1 MKLGMSGL
9 EGVRVARGGWQ
20 FVWLDY
26 DARFSEEMREQFIDN
41 AFAAI
46 DGTLPRRIRRS
57 RHAETW
63 LQQIPNGPTV
73 YYKLLDPARGFFQ
86 YWRSLR
92 HNRAAHVAT
101 ISNRLRRDGFTTAEV
116 LLIGQ
121 GETRSDGREIIATER
136 IDGMMLP
143 RQLRACEHLGR
154 KRAILHALGSEIAR
168 LHQAGYIHGDLT
180 PYNIFVTGFDP
191 PRFTFIDHE
200 RTRHTLRAR
209 FERARLRNL
218 VQLGH
223 FDLKGLSNT
232 DRMRVWC
239 GYRAVARSMG
249 SPSSIRSLIAMIE
262 KRIAHDRVATKN
274 AGPVDAELVDSKL
287 DAVATPA
294 TRVELGKR

>member
-9 EGVRVARGGWQ
+9 EGVRVSRGGWQ

-63 LQQIPNGPTV
+63 LQQIPNGPAV
-73 YYKLLDPARGFFQ
+73 YYKLLDPARGLSH

-101 ISNRLRRDGFTTAEV
+101 ISKRLQRDGFDIAEV
-116 LLIGQ
+116 LLIGAA
-121 GETRSDGREIIATER
+121 ETGTDGREIIATER
-136 IDGMMLP
+136 VEGMMLP
-143 RQLRACEHLGR
+143 RQLRTSEPLAR
-154 KRAILHALGSEIAR
+154 KRAILHALGKEIAR
-168 LHQAGYIHGDLT
+168 LHRAGYIHGDLT

-200 RTRHTLRAR
+200 RTRHTWRAR
-209 FERARLRNL
+209 FERSRLRNL

-223 FDLKGLSNT
+223 FDVKGLTNT

-239 GYRAVARSMG
+239 GYRAAMPSMR
-249 SPSSIRSLIAMIE
+249 SPSSIRRLIAMIE
-262 KRIAHDRVATKN
+262 RRIAHDLVVTKN
-274 AGPVDAELVDSKL
+274 VGTVELERDDSKL
-287 DAVATPA
+287 EAVPA
-294 TRVELGKR
+294 AAPGVKAGKR